1 MLVVVAWSDDLVLVD
16 SARFSPVLAEI
27 GLRQAGPSDEHH
39 GPWSDGRQD
48 VVFGPV
54 VKRKIKRAFCE
65 EGNVTENGLL
75 AFAQAVLIPQKPFVT
90 GDAPGLEPIKPLSNL
105 SGTRGRLCNQED
117 TSRRSQGEH
126 SRCDRLFA
134 RAYTGGVPSQRGVA
148 TG

>member
-90 GDAPGLEPIKPLSNL
+90 GDAPG
-105 SGTRGRLCNQED
+105 
-117 TSRRSQGEH
+117 EH